1 MLIKRALIVEDDYKF
16 RALLKRMLEKKFHMI
31 VLEADNGLRGL
42 EVYQREK
49 EIKNLDVI
57 FLDIAMPFLNGI
69 QLLEKIRKE
78 DKTTPV
84 IVMACMGDKESV
96 QCMIGLGVTEYI
108 LKTEFVLHLS
118 DRIEAILHRAAIL

>member
-49 EIKNLDVI
+49 EVKNLDVI
-57 FLDIAMPFLNGI
+57 FL
-69 QLLEKIRKE
+69 
-78 DKTTPV
+78 V
-84 IVMACMGDKESV
+84 
-96 QCMIGLGVTEYI
+96 
-108 LKTEFVLHLS
+108 
-118 DRIEAILHRAAIL
+118 